1 MNDYFSSFD
10 KNNNANNSDDESSEE
25 KKKGKWQPRK
35 YIGHGRMGGSGTGEG
50 GAFDVNNYFDSFNNN
65 DDDDLDKSSMSSDGY
80 TYDSTFNKQQEQ
92 PQQQSISRDMT
103 YEEIIAYNNARLC
116 PKLLLTQR
124 AIQSFIFLLEECRDP
139 HSGKVRHFCYIC
151 RLGYTIQL
159 ISNYYTHQL
168 I

>member
-10 KNNNANNSDDESSEE
+10 KHNNADNSDDESSEE
-25 KKKGKWQPRK
+25 KKKGK

-50 GAFDVNNYFDSFNNN
+50 GAFDVNNYFDSFN
-65 DDDDLDKSSMSSDGY
+65 DDDLDKSSMSSDGY
-80 TYDSTFNKQQEQ
+80 TDDSTFNKQQEQ

>member
-10 KNNNANNSDDESSEE
+10 KHNNADNSDDESSEE
-25 KKKGKWQPRK
+25 KKKGK

-92 PQQQSISRDMT
+92 HQQQSISRDMT